1 MNKKIA
7 YILIII
13 FLLIILSLVSVMN
26 FAIKNGGLYFYSGGY
41 KSIVKEEIYDLEQI
55 DNIDL
60 KLKSSDVK
68 FFVSENN
75 ELKIIQYGNNDSK
88 EFEENKDSNSIQIID
103 NPINFMFFNFGN
115 NSRYEVYLPNS
126 YKGNL
131 IVETVSGEITL
142 NNFNLELKKIEI
154 QSVSGDI
161 ELDSSFITKESKFK
175 TVSGEITINK
185 VNSDEIVL
193 DTTSGDIEIN
203 NISSSD
209 SNITTVSGEISLNY
223 VSNMVKIKTTS
234 GDVEIND
241 LMINKDSKISTV
253 SGEIGININ
262 RESNC
267 IIKTDTLSGSVHI
280 RNNNYQN
287 GDYEL
292 DLKTTSG
299 NIEIK

>member
-13 FLLIILSLVSVMN
+13 FLLLILSLVSVMN

-41 KSIVKEEIYDLEQI
+41 KSIVKEEVYALEQI

-68 FFVSENN
+68 FFASENN
-75 ELKIIQYGNNDSK
+75 ELKIIQYGNDDSK
-88 EFEENKDSNSIQIID
+88 EFEENNDSDSIQIID
-103 NPINFMFFNFGN
+103 NPINFIFFNFGN
-115 NSRYEVYLPNS
+115 NSKYEVYLPNS

-131 IVETVSGEITL
+131 LVETVSGEITL
-142 NNFNLELKKIEI
+142 NNFNLDLKKIEI

-161 ELDSSFITKESKFK
+161 ELDSSFTTTDAKVK
-175 TVSGEITINK
+175 TVSGEISINK
-185 VNSDEIVL
+185 ISSEEITL
-193 DTTSGDIEIN
+193 ETTSGDIEAN
-203 NISSSD
+203 SISSTD

-223 VSNMVKIKTTS
+223 LSNMAKIKTTS

-241 LMINKDSKISTV
+241 LMINKDSKISSV
-253 SGEIGININ
+253 SGEISINMN
-262 RESNC
+262 KESNC
-267 IIKTDTLSGSVHI
+267 IIKTDTLSGSTHI
-280 RNNNYQN
+280 KNNYYDN

-292 DLKTTSG
+292 NIKTTSG